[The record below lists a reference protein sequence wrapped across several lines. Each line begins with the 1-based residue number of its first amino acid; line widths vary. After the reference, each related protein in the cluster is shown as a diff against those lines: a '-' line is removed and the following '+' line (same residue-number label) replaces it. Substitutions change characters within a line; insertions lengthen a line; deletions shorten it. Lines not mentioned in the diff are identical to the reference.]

1 MPQNPL
7 AILLPNHWTHPHIVP
22 GNNKSCTCFRTA
34 FEIRCRPSKR
44 PAPSS
49 PGIDLGTAQ
58 SVGTMGPVV
67 GRIVGSQ
74 YVLQF
79 NVFSPPAHLKSTKSE
94 HILLVR
100 FSCDSVIY
108 SYCIYVYIYIYTIHI
123 LSHNCVMF
131 PLKSQRLFSPL
142 GTFFGG
148 ELYIHCAFCHHQA
161 IFVGKGL
168 LGGIVLQLPNA
179 LALGELFL
187 RFFRSEK
194 KNSFPKKLTWRSL
207 ENNHHAFFKGD
218 TSILKGWIV
227 PIAMFSFLFG
237 CL

>member
-1 MPQNPL
+1 MGKVKQVITVIGSFNMPVLIAVENPKEL
-7 AILLPNHWTHPHIVP
+7 HFPIIKIQRKSSKPSKFASAISFEKKNSATKPSTAIHLPNHWTHPHIVP

-79 NVFSPPAHLKSTKSE
+79 NDFSPPAHLKSTKSE

-108 SYCIYVYIYIYTIHI
+108 ITVYI
-123 LSHNCVMF
+123 
-131 PLKSQRLFSPL
+131 
-142 GTFFGG
+142 
-148 ELYIHCAFCHHQA
+148 
-161 IFVGKGL
+161 
-168 LGGIVLQLPNA
+168 
-179 LALGELFL
+179 
-187 RFFRSEK
+187 
-194 KNSFPKKLTWRSL
+194 
-207 ENNHHAFFKGD
+207 
-218 TSILKGWIV
+218 
-227 PIAMFSFLFG
+227 
-237 CL
+237 